1 MNYAD
6 SLKYLE
12 KVYTLNAKR
21 NKESLMK
28 VLGMFDMPQNK
39 IKTIHIAGTNG
50 KGSTCA
56 MVAQMLKEAGYSV
69 GMFNSPHLEKY
80 NERITING
88 EMISDDDLAAE
99 ITAVEKAANEAFGVE
114 MGLSFF
120 EILTLSAFNYFAKKQ
135 VDFAVI
141 EVGLG
146 GRLDCTNVMESP
158 VLTVITSIGFDHM
171 HLLGNTL
178 PEIAAEKAGI
188 IKDNRPVVLFTN
200 PADVYDVVKKKA
212 DSHNA
217 PLYYAQNGI
226 DTKVKSR
233 SLHMTKFS
241 AGCEHFKYD
250 NVELSL
256 LGNYQVFNASNAL
269 LCVKALRDYGLDLTD
284 DIVLRALAKVR
295 WAGRM
300 EVLSEKPVV
309 IIDGAHNHAGAI
321 SVKNTFK
328 DYFAGKRTILIVGIL
343 SDKQYD
349 KMINELAEIAD
360 VVIVTEVENDRS
372 LPAEDL
378 EDAISAVKEII
389 VEKDCR
395 KAFDIALEMAEEDDI
410 ILAAGS
416 LYLLGDLRPYIL
428 TKKGK

>member
-1 MNYAD
+1 MNYTD

-50 KGSTCA
+50 KGSACA
-56 MVAQMLKEAGYSV
+56 MVAQILAEAGHSV

-99 ITAVEKAANEAFGVE
+99 ITAVEKAANEALGVE

-135 VDFAVI
+135 VDYAVI

-158 VLTVITSIGFDHM
+158 VLTVITSISFDHM

-200 PADVYDVVKKKA
+200 PDDVYDVVKKKA
-212 DSHNA
+212 ELHNA

-226 DTKVKSR
+226 NTEIKSR
-233 SLHMTKFS
+233 SLHMTNFS
-241 AGCEHFKYD
+241 AECEHFKYD
-250 NVELSL
+250 NVGLSL
-256 LGNYQVFNASNAL
+256 LGNYQVFNASNVL
-269 LCVKALRDYGLDLTD
+269 LCVKALRDYGLELTD
-284 DIVLRALAKVR
+284 DIVLNALAKVR
-295 WAGRM
+295 WPGRM

-321 SVKNTFK
+321 SVKNTFN
-328 DYFAGKRTILIVGIL
+328 DYFAEKKTILIVGIL
-343 SDKQYD
+343 KDKQYD
-349 KMINELAEIAD
+349 KMINELADIAD
-360 VVIVTEVENDRS
+360 VVIVTEVDNDRS

-378 EDAISAVKEII
+378 EDAILGIKEII
-389 VEKDCR
+389 VEKDCK
-395 KAFDIALEMAEEDDI
+395 KAFDMAFEMAEDDDI
-410 ILAAGS
+410 ILVAGS

-428 TKKGK
+428 IKGRK